1 MLASATLAT
10 AAVAPITLIR
20 SPGFIGFSFQQ
31 IPFLGVV
38 GLPGNTDLGGIMAAS
53 LGRSLTAVK
62 LKFEIC
68 EAYSMVTGER
78 KQAADLDC
86 IQR

>member
-1 MLASATLAT
+1 
-10 AAVAPITLIR
+10 
-20 SPGFIGFSFQQ
+20 
-31 IPFLGVV
+31 
-38 GLPGNTDLGGIMAAS
+38 MAAS

-86 IQR
+86 IQRWVSVPGKRLPFKCLIVPACTRNQAETTSTA